1 MFVDIAMLVENQVT
15 GSGYLAAGTGSWEG
29 QALGRLRRARD
40 GEVEGG
46 VGWGGVG
53 ESLGICL
60 MENRTPGSQGKGAL
74 WSADTLANLSLV
86 ITAWNCG
93 LADTSI

>member
-15 GSGYLAAGTGSWEG
+15 GSGYLAVGTGSWEG

-46 VGWGGVG
+46 VGWGGRIIGNFPGG
-53 ESLGICL
+53 EKNPRI
-60 MENRTPGSQGKGAL
+60 PGKGC
-74 WSADTLANLSLV
+74 TLE
-86 ITAWNCG
+86 C
-93 LADTSI
+93 